1 MKNNNLPAQHTPAQ
15 TQGMIT
21 PFADINSFENA
32 QRMAKALATSDMVP
46 KQFSG
51 NLGNTL
57 LALEMSN
64 RLNMPVFS
72 VLQNLHV
79 IHGKPS
85 FSASFMIALVN
96 ASNRF
101 DTPLMFE
108 YSEDKTSCFAYA
120 MIGDQKVTGSTVT
133 MQMAQQEGWL
143 NKNGSKWQTMP
154 ELMLQYRAGAFFA
167 RAYVPDLLMGM
178 QSREEVLDVEVEIV
192 ENKDIDDLNDIVLPL
207 TNKA

>member
-1 MKNNNLPAQHTPAQ
+1 MNENNNLPVQHTPVQA
-15 TQGMIT
+15 QGMLT
-21 PFADINSFENA
+21 PFADVNSFENA
-32 QRMAKALATSDMVP
+32 QRMAKALATSDLVP

-96 ASNRF
+96 ASKRF
-101 DTPLMFE
+101 DTPLLFE
-108 YSEDKTSCFAYA
+108 YNKEKTSCFAYA
-120 MIGDQKVTGSTVT
+120 MQGDHKITGATVN
-133 MQMAQQEGWL
+133 MEMASREGWL

-178 QSREEVLDVEVEIV
+178 QSQEEVLDVEAEVV
-192 ENKDIDDLNDIVLPL
+192 ENSQDDLNDMVLPVIE
-207 TNKA
+207 N

>member
-1 MKNNNLPAQHTPAQ
+1 MQNLTTQSMKINSVL
-15 TQGMIT
+15 T
-21 PFADINSFENA
+21 PFTDINSFENA

-46 KQFSG
+46 KQFS
-51 NLGNTL
+51 NNIGNTL
-57 LALEMSN
+57 LALEMSS

-101 DTPLMFE
+101 DTHLMFE
-108 YSEDKTSCFAYA
+108 YNENKTSCYAYA
-120 MIGDQKVTGSTVT
+120 MEGDNKIIGTTVT
-133 MQMAQQEGWL
+133 VQMAQQEGWL
-143 NKNGSKWQTMP
+143 GKSGSKWQTMP

-167 RAYVPDLLMGM
+167 RAYVPDLLMGV
-178 QSREEVLDVEVEIV
+178 QSKEEILDVEAEIM
-192 ENKDIDDLNDIVLPL
+192 EDEKKDLNAMLL
-207 TNKA
+207 SKEQ

>member
-1 MKNNNLPAQHTPAQ
+1 MNNTNLPTHTAP
-15 TQGMIT
+15 TQSQGILT
-21 PFADINSFENA
+21 PFADLNSFESA
-32 QRMAKALATSDMVP
+32 QRMAKALATSDLVP

-51 NLGNTL
+51 NIGNTL

-96 ASNRF
+96 SSKRF
-101 DTPLMFE
+101 DTPLLFE
-108 YSEDKTSCFAYA
+108 YNKDKTSCFAYA
-120 MIGDQKVTGSTVT
+120 MIGEQKVTGSTVT

-178 QSREEVLDVEVEIV
+178 QSQEEVLDVEVEVV
-192 ENKDIDDLNDIVLPL
+192 EDNQSDDINDMVLPSVEE
-207 TNKA
+207 

>member
-1 MKNNNLPAQHTPAQ
+1 METLPTQQNN
-15 TQGMIT
+15 TQSQLT
-21 PFADINSFENA
+21 PFADVQSFESS
-32 QRMAKALATSDMVP
+32 QRMAKALATSDLVP

-72 VLQNLHV
+72 VMQNLYV

-96 ASNRF
+96 SSNRF
-101 DTPLMFE
+101 DTPLLFE
-108 YSEDKTSCFAYA
+108 YNEERTSCYAYA
-120 MIGDQKVTGSTVT
+120 MQGENKIKGSTVT

-143 NKNGSKWQTMP
+143 SKNGSKWKTMP
-154 ELMLQYRAGAFFA
+154 ELMLMYRAGTFFA

-178 QSREEVLDVEVEIV
+178 KSQEEVLDVEAEIV
-192 ENKDIDDLNDIVLPL
+192 DDNSSSDLDDMILPPVED
-207 TNKA
+207 

>member
-1 MKNNNLPAQHTPAQ
+1 MHNLP
-15 TQGMIT
+15 TQEMKANSVLT
-21 PFADINSFENA
+21 PFTDISSFENA

-46 KQFSG
+46 KQFS
-51 NLGNTL
+51 NNIGNTL
-57 LALEMSN
+57 LALEMSS

-101 DTPLMFE
+101 DTHLMFE
-108 YSEDKTSCFAYA
+108 YNEEKTSCYAYA
-120 MIGDQKVTGSTVT
+120 MEGESKIIGTTVT
-133 MQMAQQEGWL
+133 VQMAQQEGWL
-143 NKNGSKWQTMP
+143 GKSGSKWQTMP

-167 RAYVPDLLMGM
+167 RAYVPDLLMGV
-178 QSREEVLDVEVEIV
+178 QSKEEILDVEAEIM
-192 ENKDIDDLNDIVLPL
+192 EDEKEDLNAMLLSKEI
-207 TNKA
+207 